1 MIHEATTVRNRPV
14 LEFIKYALS
23 ALNFQIN
30 KKTYFLGHVYCIT
43 ECGGAM
49 QEANCPE
56 CGSRIGGTNHAL
68 RQDNTLAS
76 DMDGARHARWSDFTN
91 INNFDLRD
99 LN

>member
-1 MIHEATTVRNRPV
+1 
-14 LEFIKYALS
+14 
-23 ALNFQIN
+23 
-30 KKTYFLGHVYCIT
+30 
-43 ECGGAM
+43 M